1 MAREQHAKFPNERE
15 KRRGIRPGILPKR
28 PEGEWEE
35 LLNREERE
43 G

>member
-15 KRRGIRPGILPKR
+15 KRRGRPGILPKR

-35 LLNREERE
+35 LLNREER
-43 G
+43 GG